1 MQNNFY
7 ILYGKRF
14 FDILA
19 TILGGLILLPIIIPI
34 IIWIKLSSKG
44 PLFYVQKRVG
54 KNFKEFNLYKFRSM
68 IINADKVG
76 PSVTSGDD
84 PRITKVGRII
94 RKTKI
99 DELPQ
104 LINVIKGDMS
114 LVGPR
119 PEVMKFVKEKKDE
132 YKNILTIKPD
142 NAAIEFRDEE
152 TIMEQYIDK
161 EKAYIDI
168 VLPQKIKL
176 YNKYITI
183 KRYKV
188 DIKNFKGYLMNLLD
202 KRFLG
207 VITTIVISIFS
218 FFLVKEFSL
227 INLSITRVIAS
238 FLL

>member
-19 TILGGLILLPIIIPI
+19 TILGGLILVPIIIPI

-119 PEVMKFVKEKKDE
+119 PEVMKFVKEKKKE
-132 YKNILTIKPD
+132 YKNILTIKPGITD

-168 VLPQKIKL
+168 VLPQKIEL
-176 YNKYITI
+176 YNKYIRNI
-183 KRYKV
+183 SLLN
-188 DIKNFKGYLMNLLD
+188 DIKLILKTL
-202 KRFLG
+202 K
-207 VITTIVISIFS
+207 VI
-218 FFLVKEFSL
+218 
-227 INLSITRVIAS
+227 
-238 FLL
+238 

>member
-14 FDILA
+14 FDIVA

-119 PEVMKFVKEKKDE
+119 PEVMKFVKEKKNE
-132 YKNILTIKPD
+132 YKDILTIKPGITD

-176 YNKYITI
+176 YNKYIENI
-183 KRYKV
+183 SLFN
-188 DIKNFKGYLMNLLD
+188 DIKLILKTL
-202 KRFLG
+202 K
-207 VITTIVISIFS
+207 VI
-218 FFLVKEFSL
+218 
-227 INLSITRVIAS
+227 
-238 FLL
+238 

>member
-132 YKNILTIKPD
+132 YKNILTIKPGITD

-168 VLPQKIKL
+168 VLPQKIEL
-176 YNKYITI
+176 YNKYIRNI
-183 KRYKV
+183 SLLN
-188 DIKNFKGYLMNLLD
+188 DIKLILKTL
-202 KRFLG
+202 K
-207 VITTIVISIFS
+207 VI
-218 FFLVKEFSL
+218 
-227 INLSITRVIAS
+227 
-238 FLL
+238 

>member
-19 TILGGLILLPIIIPI
+19 TILGGLILVPIIIPI

-132 YKNILTIKPD
+132 YKNILTIKPGITD

-168 VLPQKIKL
+168 VLPQKIEL
-176 YNKYITI
+176 YNKYIRNI
-183 KRYKV
+183 SLLN
-188 DIKNFKGYLMNLLD
+188 DIKLILKTL
-202 KRFLG
+202 K
-207 VITTIVISIFS
+207 VI
-218 FFLVKEFSL
+218 
-227 INLSITRVIAS
+227 
-238 FLL
+238 